1 MALVEGAAPLPLTL
15 ATVSV
20 AGVLALVYLLLRQGA
35 SWLRQPAAGAWL
47 NVLLVGALGSGA
59 VVLLGVLAMTTTSA
73 TNRGLFQAMYPV
85 ATAIAAR
92 LMLDERL
99 AAASY
104 ALIAAMTGGL
114 LLMFWRDGGLALG
127 LSFFLL
133 LGTLPLIG
141 LADVWAKRT
150 LADADAGF
158 VTVGRLLAG
167 ALVLSLTLP
176 LIGADQWAG
185 LGASAGWVAL
195 AGAAMA
201 AGLLGLYRAMDV
213 AGASRAAAFAAMA
226 PVVTAVLEW
235 SLLGLSLGAPQ
246 LVGIALVVT
255 GAVILAYRLE

>member
-1 MALVEGAAPLPLTL
+1 MALEAGAAPLPLTL
-15 ATVSV
+15 ATVTL
-20 AGVLALVYLLLRQGA
+20 AGVLALAWLLLRQGTA
-35 SWLRQPAAGAWL
+35 WLRQPSSDAWL
-47 NVLLVGALGSGA
+47 NVLLVGAFGSGA

-92 LMLDERL
+92 LMLGERL
-99 AAASY
+99 AGSSY
-104 ALIAAMTGGL
+104 AIIAGMTGGL
-114 LLMFWRDGGLALG
+114 LLMFWRDGELALG
-127 LSFFLL
+127 PSFYLL

-150 LADADAGF
+150 LGDADAGF

-176 LIGADQWAG
+176 LISAEQWAG
-185 LGASAGWVAL
+185 LEASAGWVAL
-195 AGAAMA
+195 AGVAMA

-226 PVVTAVLEW
+226 PVATAVLE
-235 SLLGLSLGAPQ
+235 SLLLGLSLGPLQ
-246 LVGIALVVT
+246 LAGMALVVV